1 MANTTAKNR
10 LEEENWRGESD
21 LHTLLEAKRI
31 EADPERMKAVRKAAK
46 KRKESLVKDL
56 QSLPEV
62 IEGEGKA
69 EMED

>member
-1 MANTTAKNR
+1 MVATAKNK

-56 QSLPEV
+56 QTLPEV
-62 IEGEGKA
+62 MEGEGKA

>member
-1 MANTTAKNR
+1 MAKTSSKVMA
-10 LEEENWRGESD
+10 EEVNWRGESD

-62 IEGEGKA
+62 LEGEGKA
-69 EMED
+69 EMKE